1 MATHWKRPSGLS
13 LKQLLKERHN
23 LNLGKEEM
31 NYIYNLGANK
41 CSVGD
46 FEGACHLFQFLAI
59 CEPDEVL
66 YHKAAGGCL
75 QSLERFQEAF
85 FSYQTAYMLDR
96 IKKHHS
102 DTLFYMGFCAIKLGN
117 VQNARDLLAEFLT
130 TDPTPDLE
138 KKAKLLLRG
147 LDAGTEQNSADNPEK
162 TSKTGAGSKE
172 SEKAHANTPPKKPDE
187 KKKKK

>member
-1 MATHWKRPSGLS
+1 MATHWKKAGFS

-59 CEPDEVL
+59 CEPSEVL

-85 FSYQTAYMLDR
+85 FSYQTAYVLDQPR
-96 IKKHHS
+96 KQHN
-102 DTLFYMGFCAIKLGN
+102 DTLFYMGFCALKLGN
-117 VQNARDLLAEFLT
+117 AENARELLTEFLT
-130 TDPTPDLE
+130 KDPTPDLE
-138 KKAKLLLRG
+138 KKAKLLIRG
-147 LDAGTEQNSADNPEK
+147 LDGGKEQNNVDNADH
-162 TSKTGAGSKE
+162 TSKPGAGSKGAD
-172 SEKAHANTPPKKPDE
+172 KAHAHTPQKPDE